1 MLGKELREC
10 LHNGKNIY
18 GTHVT
23 HMSNINAAGM
33 LLQVGLDFAFF
44 CGEHMTLDRVET
56 GAICRFFAASGL
68 APIVRISHPSQ
79 HEAAMALDAGAHG
92 IVAPYIETV
101 EQVKE
106 LVGAVHYRPLKGQ
119 KLKEIVDGGQPPT
132 RKMQDFFADFN
143 RNNFLIIGIE
153 SVPAVENLDAL
164 LSVKGVDGVFIGP
177 HDMTTSLGCPNEYQ
191 HPEYQRI
198 LEEIIVKC
206 RKAGVGVGG
215 HFQPAN
221 TSAGRMREFMAMGMN
236 WILDASDITY
246 AIAGLSARRSSLGF
260 EMPVQKAADSV
271 KTCASPQVNAVSP
284 SRKSAAKAKTVCPVN

>member
-33 LLQVGLDFAFF
+33 LLNVGLDFAFF
-44 CGEHMTLDRVET
+44 CGEHMTLDRIEIGT
-56 GAICRFFAASGL
+56 LCRFFAASGV
-68 APIVRISHPSQ
+68 APIVRISNPDPC
-79 HEAAMALDAGAHG
+79 EAATALDAGAHG

-101 EQVKE
+101 EQVKD

-119 KLKEIVDGGQPPT
+119 KLRNILDNGEPVTQ
-132 RKMQDFFADFN
+132 KMQEFFADFN

-164 LSVKGVDGVFIGP
+164 LSVKGVDGVFVGP
-177 HDMTTSLGCPNEYQ
+177 HDMTTSMGCPNEYQ
-191 HPEYQRI
+191 NPEYQRI
-198 LEEIIVKC
+198 LETIITKC

-215 HFQPAN
+215 HFQPATMSN
-221 TSAGRMREFMAMGMN
+221 ERMREFMAMGMN
-236 WILDASDITY
+236 WILDASDINY
-246 AIAGLSARRSSLGF
+246 AISGLSARRKSLGF
-260 EMPVQKAADSV
+260 GEPETAGSSV
-271 KTCASPQVNAVSP
+271 KTCAAPQTCATPRKRQPVS
-284 SRKSAAKAKTVCPVN
+284 RIKTVCPVN